1 GDDSLYGGEGN
12 NVLKGANGQDT
23 LIGGSSSDIFVLA
36 PSSGLDHIFY
46 FQGDRDY
53 LGLTQDLT
61 FEQLQI
67 VQGGENY
74 TNDALI
80 SIAGTG
86 EHLAWLK
93 DTQAKTVDSSRFVS
107 ITPGGALPAAFNTPL
122 NIDILTGQPVDSDDV
137 LELISSS
144 SSTSLSSATPAP
156 ISLPTSTTPAPA
168 SLSLQPLTTGTNPA
182 TATAPISLST
192 STTTA
197 AASLIL
203 QPLTTATNSAS
214 LTATHV
220 KTTND
225 ILLNGGSIP
234 TMKTFSETD
243 DDILIYDTKSLLTSL
258 TSAQTQPILPL
269 KAASLSGAI
278 APIANPSGKEADL
291 LLNANPSP
299 IQLPK
304 SSDSSVIPFF

>member
-1 GDDSLYGGEGN
+1 GN
-12 NVLKGANGQDT
+12 NVLKGGNGQDT

-61 FEQLQI
+61 FDQLQI

-107 ITPGGALPAAFNTPL
+107 ITPGGALPAAFNTPSPV
-122 NIDILTGQPVDSDDV
+122 DILTGETLDSDNV
-137 LELISSS
+137 MSAVNTS
-144 SSTSLSSATPAP
+144 SSTGLLSTTAAP
-156 ISLPTSTTPAPA
+156 ISQPKSTTTAPITLPTGTTTAPITLSTATTTAPA
-168 SLSLQPLTTGTNPA
+168 SLQPLTTGTNSA
-182 TATAPISLST
+182 TATAT
-192 STTTA
+192 SAKT
-197 AASLIL
+197 
-203 QPLTTATNSAS
+203 
-214 LTATHV
+214 
-220 KTTND
+220 TTND

-243 DDILIYDTKSLLTSL
+243 DDILVYDTKSLLTSL

-269 KAASLSGAI
+269 TGTIASSSIIPTANTAGKDNSLLITPAAS
-278 APIANPSGKEADL
+278 PINL
-291 LLNANPSP
+291 LGN
-299 IQLPK
+299 
-304 SSDSSVIPFF
+304 SSLTGTSTVK

>member
-1 GDDSLYGGEGN
+1 M
-12 NVLKGANGQDT
+12 
-23 LIGGSSSDIFVLA
+23 LA
-36 PSSGLDHIFY
+36 PSLGLDNIVY

-53 LGLTQDLT
+53 FGLSQDLT
-61 FEQLQI
+61 FDQLQI
-67 VQGGENY
+67 VQGSENY

-80 SIAGTG
+80 SIASTG
-86 EHLAWLK
+86 EHLALVK
-93 DTQAKTVDSSRFVS
+93 DTQFSAIDSSRFIP
-107 ITPGGALPAAFNTPL
+107 ITPGGPLPEAFNTPL
-122 NIDILTGQPVDSDDV
+122 NIDVLTGQPVDSDDI
-137 LELISSS
+137 LQSIASS
-144 SSTSLSSATPAP
+144 SSTSLSSATPASTSLPKSTTTAP
-156 ISLPTSTTPAPA
+156 ISLSTSTTTAPA
-168 SLSLQPLTTGTNPA
+168 SLSLQPLTTATNPPSS
-182 TATAPISLST
+182 TAPISLST

-203 QPLTTATNSAS
+203 QPLTTATNPAS
-214 LTATHV
+214 STATPA
-220 KTTND
+220 KTTTND

-269 KAASLSGAI
+269 KASSVNSAI
-278 APIANPSGKEADL
+278 APIANPSAKEADL

-304 SSDSSVIPFF
+304 SSDLSGTSTLK